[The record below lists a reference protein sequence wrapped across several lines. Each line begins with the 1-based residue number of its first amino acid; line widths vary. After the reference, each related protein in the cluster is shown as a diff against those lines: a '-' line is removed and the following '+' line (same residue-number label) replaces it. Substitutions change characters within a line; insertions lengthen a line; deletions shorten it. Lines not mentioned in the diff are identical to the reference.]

1 MNPEQQIARAE
12 EAKRLLESEL
22 FQEAFETLE
31 QEWTAKWMNSQA
43 NDEAG
48 REKCWLAIKMLHKLK
63 GDLRAVMETSKIA
76 RAELNRARN
85 LAHGQTL

>member
-1 MNPEQQIARAE
+1 MTPEQQIARAE

-31 QEWTAKWMNSQA
+31 QEWTEKWMNSQA

-48 REKCWLAIKMLHKLK
+48 REKCWLAIKMLHKLR
-63 GDLRAVMETSKIA
+63 GDLKSVMEASKLA
-76 RAELNRARN
+76 RAELNRARS
-85 LAHGQTL
+85 LAHGRTL

>member
-43 NDEAG
+43 
-48 REKCWLAIKMLHKLK
+48 LSLIH
-63 GDLRAVMETSKIA
+63 I
-76 RAELNRARN
+76 
-85 LAHGQTL
+85 